1 MTNTNERFDE
11 QFGITKDFWPHDG
24 SAYEIADPKDLK
36 TFISQEKEL
45 AIQEERQAW
54 IDGKRCT
61 SCGKAKEKDLADWC
75 GECFENN

>member
-1 MTNTNERFDE
+1 MTDTNERFDE
-11 QFGITKDFWPHDG
+11 QFEAIWNKPTELK
-24 SAYEIADPKDLK
+24 LK

-45 AIQEERQAW
+45 AVQEERQAW

>member
-1 MTNTNERFDE
+1 MTDTNERFDE
-11 QFGITKDFWPHDG
+11 QFMEYRLGNHSILRG
-24 SAYEIADPKDLK
+24 EYEDAIDIK

-45 AIQEERQAW
+45 AVQEERQAW